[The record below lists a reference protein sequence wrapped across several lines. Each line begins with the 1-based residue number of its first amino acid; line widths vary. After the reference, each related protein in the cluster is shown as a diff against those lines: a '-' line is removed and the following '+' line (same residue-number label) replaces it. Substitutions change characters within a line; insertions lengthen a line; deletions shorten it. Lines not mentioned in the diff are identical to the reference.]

1 MLVEA
6 EVEPIPTEALEV
18 LEEAVLVQR
27 VEQELPQLL
36 IQVVAV
42 EEEIKVLLILVA
54 QVDQE
59 L

>member
-1 MLVEA
+1 VEA

-18 LEEAVLVQR
+18 LEEVVLVQR
-27 VEQELPQLL
+27 VEQDLRQLL
-36 IQVVAV
+36 IQVVV
-42 EEEIKVLLILVA
+42 EEEEIKVLLILVE

>member
-1 MLVEA
+1 VEA

-18 LEEAVLVQR
+18 LEEVVLVQR
-27 VEQELPQLL
+27 VEQDLRQLL
-36 IQVVAV
+36 IQAVVE
-42 EEEIKVLLILVA
+42 EEEIKVLLILVE